1 MRADERRMSE
11 DWDEIKWQWLLMS
24 QWLDVAMTW
33 TGHRSR
39 CYFKLY
45 LLFFLTLC
53 RRVWIFLHESGPSFF
68 LAIVF
73 LFRKSS
79 LEPQI
84 LKNFMQDFA
93 SPWMVRSLQTQGSSV
108 FYESSLV
115 FFLSPLWGSLGC
127 RRKNFSTVSVLC
139 TLTIPIM
146 ECQLF
151 CLKQPD
157 TCNNMCVLW
166 NIEQWKSSTGQAL
179 WSLDPKHL
187 DSTFIPLHTSPSAPR
202 KGVSLHILWQDLWQ
216 LSPKSVIRK
225 W

>member
-53 RRVWIFLHESGPSFF
+53 RKAWIFLHESGPSFF
-68 LAIVF
+68 LALVF
-73 LFRKSS
+73 LLHKSS

-108 FYESSLV
+108 FYESSLW
-115 FFLSPLWGSLGC
+115 FSFL
-127 RRKNFSTVSVLC
+127 VLSEAAWAVGGK
-139 TLTIPIM
+139 TS
-146 ECQLF
+146 QQSLF
-151 CLKQPD
+151 C
-157 TCNNMCVLW
+157 V
-166 NIEQWKSSTGQAL
+166 
-179 WSLDPKHL
+179 H
-187 DSTFIPLHTSPSAPR
+187 SPF
-202 KGVSLHILWQDLWQ
+202 L
-216 LSPKSVIRK
+216 
-225 W
+225 